1 MKQGVCCRN
10 TRIVELL
17 EMVVLGGGEVADCA
31 PDLVTPLEELLD
43 HVGGKVTGNPS
54 NHNREITLNHSGRAG
69 RTGGGGWEGREKRRR
84 KGRQKGKQKRD
95 KGTNQKKMRINKT
108 EEYSRSSRI

>member
-1 MKQGVCCRN
+1 
-10 TRIVELL
+10 
-17 EMVVLGGGEVADCA
+17 MVVLGGGEVADCA

-69 RTGGGGWEGREKRRR
+69 RTGGGAGRAGRREGGKGDKRESK
-84 KGRQKGKQKRD
+84 
-95 KGTNQKKMRINKT
+95 KGTKGQTRKR
-108 EEYSRSSRI
+108 

>member
-1 MKQGVCCRN
+1 
-10 TRIVELL
+10 
-17 EMVVLGGGEVADCA
+17 MVVLGGGEVADCA

-69 RTGGGGWEGREKRRR
+69 RTGGAGRAGRREGGKGDKRESK
-84 KGRQKGKQKRD
+84 
-95 KGTNQKKMRINKT
+95 KGTKGQTRKR
-108 EEYSRSSRI
+108 